1 MSKLLILI
9 GVLFFIVP
17 TLAVEPAV
25 AQAAPLASQ
34 LTGAL
39 LIIGGIW
46 AFTSDWQSYWSYSI
60 WQANAPLN
68 TRLMA

>member
-46 AFTSDWQSYWSYSI
+46 AFTSDW
-60 WQANAPLN
+60 
-68 TRLMA
+68 